1 MTEEEY
7 DDLLDEIYQV
17 IKFGTLEYS
26 PSQVLKAVDPIA
38 YRVGMNDYEDSM
50 EENNA

>member
-7 DDLLDEIYQV
+7 DDLLDEVYEV

>member
-7 DDLLDEIYQV
+7 DDLLDDIYEV

-38 YRVGMNDYEDSM
+38 YRLGMSDYEASI
-50 EENNA
+50 EEEE

>member
-7 DDLLDEIYQV
+7 DDLLDDIYGN
-17 IKFGTLEYS
+17 IKFGSLEYS

-38 YRVGMNDYEDSM
+38 YRVGMNDYENSM
-50 EENNA
+50 EE